1 LRRGLTSLLNVRDA
15 ASIDERTAV
24 DFLRAEKIRREI
36 GACGRSVHPGPGSG
50 RDGRRIAGSEH
61 DGAERGPRT
70 FARPASAA
78 NQALP
83 ADPRCS
89 ARC

>member
-1 LRRGLTSLLNVRDA
+1 MLTSLLSVRDA

-36 GACGRSVHPGPGSG
+36 GACGRSVPPGPESG

-61 DGAERGPRT
+61 DGAARGLLT

-78 NQALP
+78 SEALP
-83 ADPRCS
+83 ADSRCP